1 MPITQEQILKLAP
14 DESSKKAGQQ
24 LAVSSKWGVKCMH
37 EKALWGECQGS
48 GSTPYRTIIDL
59 QNLAF
64 KCSCPSRKFPC
75 KHGLGLFLLFCNQK
89 NVFTA
94 KETLDPH
101 VAEWI
106 NKREAKS
113 EVQHPPKEEKPIDKK
128 AQQKRVDAREKKV
141 EAGIEELSIWLKDVV
156 RTGIAQIPQNP
167 YQFSKNII
175 ARMIDAQATGLAA
188 WLKKIADINFYQ
200 EGWQRETTRLLAN
213 IYFLCEAYKN
223 KNTLDEN
230 WQKELDIQIGWTI
243 PKEEV
248 LVQPPVADQWLVVS
262 KTVESENNLTT
273 EKIYL
278 YGANSSRIG
287 LLLYFYAAHQLPQHV
302 FTSGSVFS
310 GELCFY
316 PGVLPLRALIRQQ
329 SPEKLTFKEVTGVT
343 RLSEMVNLISSRL
356 SENPFQKNIPFVL
369 SKMKIV
375 FEADNW
381 FLQDETQDIFAIKNT
396 EDLCW
401 NILAISKAAQFSCFG
416 IYENQKIQ
424 IHAVW
429 LNHKFYSL
437 L

>member
-1 MPITQEQILKLAP
+1 MQINQEQILKLAP

-24 LAVSSKWGVKCMH
+24 LAVSAKWVVKCMH

-48 GSTPYRTIIDL
+48 GSTPYKTIIDL

-75 KHGLGLFLLFCNQK
+75 KHGLGLFLLFCNQQ

-94 KETLDPH
+94 KESLDPH

-113 EVQHPPKEEKPIDKK
+113 ESQNQPKEEKPIDKK

-141 EAGIEELSIWLKDVV
+141 DAGIEELSIWLKDVV
-156 RTGIAQIPQNP
+156 RMGIAHVPQNP

-175 ARMIDAQATGLAA
+175 ARMIDAQASGLAG
-188 WLKKIADINFYQ
+188 WLKKITDINFYQ
-200 EGWQRETTRLLAN
+200 EGWQLETTRLLAN
-213 IYFLCEAYKN
+213 IYFLGESYKN
-223 KNTLDEN
+223 KNSLDEN

-243 PKEEV
+243 SKEEV
-248 LVQPPVADQWLVVS
+248 LTQPAVSDQWMVVS
-262 KTVESENNLTT
+262 KTIESENNLTT
-273 EKIYL
+273 EKIYV
-278 YGANSSRIG
+278 YGTNSNRIG
-287 LLLYFYAAHQLPQHV
+287 LLLNFYAANQIPKQL
-302 FTSGSVFS
+302 FASGSMFS

-316 PGVLPLRALIRQQ
+316 PGVIPLRALIKQQ
-329 SPEKLTFKEVTGVT
+329 SPEELNFKEEMGIT
-343 RLSEMVNLISSRL
+343 RLNEMVNLISASL
-356 SENPFQKNIPFVL
+356 SENPFQKTIPFVL

-375 FEADNW
+375 LEDNRW
-381 FLQDETQDIFAIKNT
+381 FLQDETHDVFAIKNT

-401 NILAISKAAQFSCFG
+401 NILAISKAAHFSCFV
-416 IYENQKIQ
+416 IYENKKVL

-429 LNHKFYSL
+429 LNHKFYSIL
-437 L
+437 